1 MKALH
6 LYQGQINAP
15 DQLDCMST
23 LRTDNSQTLVNALA
37 EIETLKIKYRTA
49 QVTLSE
55 QIERK
60 DAALRVALE
69 ALEGTYIGWRGE
81 KSGEAITTI
90 KEALAR
96 QLINRGILQ
105 LTRPS
110 RAEFKVVDVV
120 QVPKE
125 TP

>member
-1 MKALH
+1 MTYPYMLSS
-6 LYQGQINAP
+6 LPTAP
-15 DQLDCMST
+15 QVT
-23 LRTDNSQTLVNALA
+23 TDNSATLVNALA
-37 EIETLKIKYRTA
+37 EID
-49 QVTLSE
+49 
-55 QIERK
+55 RK

-69 ALEGTYIGWRGE
+69 TLEGLFATPGRTGHVAVWHLGGSIAPR
-81 KSGEAITTI
+81 EAITTI

-125 TP
+125 SP